1 MRIVFGRAPWLL
13 FVCTTIGL
21 TSVRK
26 RNDVNC
32 VVDFLIPPESKSDE
46 AFQWV
51 LPVEIASISSPWTTA
66 IYLCAPFLVGWICF
80 GDARDAINQ
89 NFRESNVIVRV
100 GVSVPCHCRFHI
112 VTCCLVFKE
121 HHRSVDLIN
130 RVIIF
135 VLLFIHLDRERDSQS
150 KICNYNF
157 YLFAISFCLFVG
169 LCERDKTLIYD
180 MKVLGRIIN
189 EDISKCHQINL
200 MANGFGKE
208 ESWMGCDWTLLE

>member
-1 MRIVFGRAPWLL
+1 MSIA
-13 FVCTTIGL
+13 
-21 TSVRK
+21 S
-26 RNDVNC
+26 RNRLNFFALDYRN
-32 VVDFLIPPESKSDE
+32 
-46 AFQWV
+46 
-51 LPVEIASISSPWTTA
+51 LPVRTFLSWLNLLCRRTGRDQSKFSRIKRHRARRC
-66 IYLCAPFLVGWICF
+66 LCAV
-80 GDARDAINQ
+80 
-89 NFRESNVIVRV
+89 
-100 GVSVPCHCRFHI
+100 CHCRFHI

-180 MKVLGRIIN
+180 MKVLGLSN
-189 EDISKCHQINL
+189 K
-200 MANGFGKE
+200 
-208 ESWMGCDWTLLE
+208 

>member
-1 MRIVFGRAPWLL
+1 M
-13 FVCTTIGL
+13 
-21 TSVRK
+21 
-26 RNDVNC
+26 
-32 VVDFLIPPESKSDE
+32 
-46 AFQWV
+46 
-51 LPVEIASISSPWTTA
+51 
-66 IYLCAPFLVGWICF
+66 
-80 GDARDAINQ
+80 
-89 NFRESNVIVRV
+89 RV

-180 MKVLGRIIN
+180 MKVLGEN
-189 EDISKCHQINL
+189 NK
-200 MANGFGKE
+200 
-208 ESWMGCDWTLLE
+208 